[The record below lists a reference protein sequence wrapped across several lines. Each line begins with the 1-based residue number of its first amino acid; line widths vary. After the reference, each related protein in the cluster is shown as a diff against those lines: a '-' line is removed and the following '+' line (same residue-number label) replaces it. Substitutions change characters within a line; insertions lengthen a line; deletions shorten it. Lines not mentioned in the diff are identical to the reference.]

1 MEPSTTPRDR
11 EGVQIKVWIP
21 DGFYDLLK
29 ARAGRHRT
37 SVAEEARRLMQL
49 GLSEGMTWEQFQ
61 ASLEHLERMTYDVA
75 VNARL
80 LTKIEESKARQILKA
95 QMPGQSDETINQ
107 RFRRYWG
114 QLRQEATEMLTRYLR
129 AEDMLEGE

>member
-1 MEPSTTPRDR
+1 MPETASSKDHS
-11 EGVQIKVWIP
+11 GIQIRLWISE
-21 DGFYDLLK
+21 DVYDLLK
-29 ARAGRHRT
+29 IRARRHGT
-37 SVAEEARRLMQL
+37 NVSEEARRLMQL

-80 LTKIEESKARQILKA
+80 LAKVEESKARQSLKA
-95 QMPGQSDETINQ
+95 QNTGQSEDTINQ

-114 QLRQEATEMLTRYLR
+114 QLRQEAAEALTRYLR
-129 AEDMLEGE
+129 AEEMPEGE